1 MRSMGTI
8 LSVYAT
14 MLTLVALVV
23 FLLAVLARTHRRGAR
38 TARRLE
44 RQQASETALLHA
56 ARALMAASR
65 EGSDAVL
72 SEMDRTL
79 RALEPAIDAVL
90 VFVPAGEDLL
100 CVYAGGRRTGEFAGA
115 RLRRDRSRVLPA
127 LAAAAGHRI
136 LLCGDARPVLPTDRS
151 ALAAPMAYER
161 DGCAVV
167 YAASA
172 ASQPFGNVGALVRTI
187 ELAAQPYALAVDREA
202 DRADATFDGLTG
214 LLTPRA
220 FRIRLE
226 REIARAR
233 LTGNGTLSLWFV
245 DTDNFKRVNDT
256 FGHATG
262 DVVLQRMAALLRAH
276 TVPGV
281 DLTARN
287 GGDEFCAIVCG
298 AQKTVAIER
307 AQGFCRAVRECDFG
321 VDAKVSASVGV
332 ATYPYDAGTASAL
345 LETADAA
352 MYHSKRAGRD
362 CVSFASNPDAF
373 DVYR

>member
-1 MRSMGTI
+1 M
-8 LSVYAT
+8 YAT
-14 MLTLVALVV
+14 VLTLVALVV
-23 FLLAVLARTHRRGAR
+23 FLLALLAWTHRCGAR

-56 ARALMAASR
+56 ARLLMAASR

-100 CVYAGGRRTGEFAGA
+100 CVHAGGRRTGEFAGA

-151 ALAAPMAYER
+151 ALAVPMACER

-172 ASQPFGNVGALVRTI
+172 ASQPFGNVEALVRTI
-187 ELAAQPYALAVDREA
+187 ELAAQPYGLAVDREA